1 MSAAPSRA
9 GGDGSGGPGSAARE
23 THVRYQVL
31 AFACVLS
38 MITYIDRVCFGAA
51 APKLAAELSLSGV
64 ADLKWA
70 FSAFAI
76 AYAACEIPSGR
87 LGDSWGPRST
97 LIRIVLWWSLCTAL
111 TGLVGLRFGAITL
124 GGLGTLIVLRF
135 LFGAGEAGA
144 YPNITRALHNWFP
157 IEEQSTA
164 QGWIWMSGRLMGG
177 LTPLMWTLLTVG
189 TALTPPLMNW
199 RWAFAFFGAIGV
211 LWCAGFAAAFRNR
224 PAEHPAVN
232 AAERSH
238 IERGRDDTADDH
250 GHSHA
255 NVPWARFLSSGN
267 LWLLCGMYFC
277 MNYGWY
283 FNVTYLPAYLRDRYH
298 VPDASVLGSLYKG
311 APLWLGAVGCIAG
324 GYGVDALIRRTG
336 DRRRVRRFVAITGL
350 GLCAVCWLLAP
361 LAPNEHLFVLAI
373 SMAALCNDFTLASA
387 WATCQDIGRRHAGV
401 TSAWMNTV
409 GVAGAAVAG
418 WLTGTIVERSVAT
431 AAAGLGT
438 SIAALPDAARTAAT
452 LTGYEQNFL
461 SFAALYAVAAG
472 CWLFIDA
479 AKPIVPPSD
488 GPA

>member
-1 MSAAPSRA
+1 MNAAASRA
-9 GGDGSGGPGSAARE
+9 GGGPGSAAHE
-23 THVRYQVL
+23 TRVRYQVL

-76 AYAACEIPSGR
+76 AYAACEIPSGW

-111 TGLVGLRFGAITL
+111 TGMVGLRVGAVTL

-157 IEEQSTA
+157 LEEQSTA

-199 RWAFAFFGAIGV
+199 RWAFAFFGGLGV
-211 LWCAGFAAAFRNR
+211 LWCVGFALVFRNR

-232 AAERSH
+232 AAEAAHIAAGRSH
-238 IERGRDDTADDH
+238 ADDE
-250 GHSHA
+250 HSHA
-255 NVPWARFLSSGN
+255 HVPWGRFLTSGN

-283 FNVTYLPAYLRDRYH
+283 FNVTYLPAYLRGRYD

-311 APLWLGAVGCIAG
+311 APLWLGAIGCIAG

-336 DRRRVRRFVAITGL
+336 DRRRVRRFVAIAGL
-350 GLCAVCWLLAP
+350 GLCALCWLLAP
-361 LAPNEHLFVLAI
+361 LAPDEHFFVLAI

-418 WLTGTIVERSVAT
+418 WLTGTIVERSVQ
-431 AAAGLGT
+431 AAAVGLGT
-438 SIAALPDAARTAAT
+438 GVAALPAAARTAAE
-452 LTGYEQNFL
+452 LAGYERNFL
-461 SFAALYAVAAG
+461 SFAVLYALAAA

-479 AKPIVPPSD
+479 GKPIVPPTD

>member
-1 MSAAPSRA
+1 MNAAASRA
-9 GGDGSGGPGSAARE
+9 DGGPGSGSHE
-23 THVRYQVL
+23 TRVRYQVL

-76 AYAACEIPSGR
+76 AYAACEIPSGW

-111 TGLVGLRFGAITL
+111 TGLVGLRVGAVTL

-157 IEEQSTA
+157 LEEQSTA

-199 RWAFAFFGAIGV
+199 RWAFAFFGALGV
-211 LWCAGFAAAFRNR
+211 LWCVGFALVFRNR

-232 AAERSH
+232 AAESAHIAAGRSH
-238 IERGRDDTADDH
+238 ADDE
-250 GHSHA
+250 HSHA
-255 NVPWARFLSSGN
+255 HVPWGRFLASGN

-283 FNVTYLPAYLRDRYH
+283 FNVTYLPAYLRGRYA

-311 APLWLGAVGCIAG
+311 APLWLGAIGCIVG

-336 DRRRVRRFVAITGL
+336 DRRRVRRFVAIAGL
-350 GLCAVCWLLAP
+350 GLCALCWLLAP
-361 LAPNEHLFVLAI
+361 LAPDEHFFVLAI

-418 WLTGTIVERSVAT
+418 WLTGTIVERSVQA

-438 SIAALPDAARTAAT
+438 GVAALPPAARTAAE
-452 LTGYEQNFL
+452 LAGYDRNFL
-461 SFAALYAVAAG
+461 SFAVLYALAAA

-479 AKPIVPPSD
+479 GKPIVPPTD
-488 GPA
+488 GQA